1 MKWFD
6 REILPMRHR
15 YNCQVNDDVYPP
27 PWGWIGKIILKLHH
41 ARHNVPTEGCRSG
54 ERAIEVPLAID
65 FISNY
70 VKDEPIIELGCVL
83 PYYIIKANNHV
94 AYDLMDR
101 HPQNIS
107 RDIRDMTDAE
117 LTANIISISTI
128 EHIDMHEYGIESV
141 GAVSAVDVLKRIVA
155 NAQKYFITFPLGHNK
170 QLDEYVL
177 NSVDMNEIYVT
188 RSENDRNDWNVVGK
202 NNLTP
207 DMKRYGTYLNANTI
221 CVLMKS

>member
-1 MKWFD
+1 MK
-6 REILPMRHR
+6 ES
-15 YNCQVNDDVYPP
+15 
-27 PWGWIGKIILKLHH
+27 
-41 ARHNVPTEGCRSG
+41 E
-54 ERAIEVPLAID
+54 
-65 FISNY
+65 Y
-70 VKDEPIIELGCVL
+70 VKKLINAFANITSPEETELFL
-83 PYYIIKANNHV
+83 N
-94 AYDLMDR
+94 DLC
-101 HPQNIS
+101 S
-107 RDIRDMTDAE
+107 DAE